1 MCAHLPRI
9 ICQFS
14 CGAASPVATKLALAD
29 YGVTHDVQIL
39 NACLASEHADNR
51 QFLADCEAWFERQG
65 AVLRD

>member
-1 MCAHLPRI
+1 M
-9 ICQFS
+9 
-14 CGAASPVATKLALAD
+14 KLALAD

-39 NACLASEHADNR
+39 NACLANEHADNR